1 MCVCFNGI
9 TGCLCGWRDCFVC
22 VYGEMGVWGERD
34 SFAYVSVCIEMG
46 VCVEGATG
54 DVWREKRGSMLKGQE
69 WGETRGL

>member
-22 VYGEMGVWGERD
+22 LYGEMCVLGERD
-34 SFAYVSVCIEMG
+34 RFACVSVCIEMG

-54 DVWREKRGSMLKGQE
+54 DVWREKWRSMLNGQE
-69 WGETRGL
+69 WGETGGL